1 MGSEVETPKKQ
12 MCRKRPGAALARED
26 PLEEDPDCY
35 ESVYERIETVV
46 VQGEDEGDIIIET
59 EQYEKSENIFE
70 VQVEEGGVIIQE
82 MPIIPEMTD
91 TVVEEGIVE
100 EDGIK

>member
-1 MGSEVETPKKQ
+1 
-12 MCRKRPGAALARED
+12 MCRRRPGTLQEAV
-26 PLEEDPDCY
+26 EDPDCY

-91 TVVEEGIVE
+91 TVVEEGIAE
-100 EDGIK
+100 EDGIKYETPIVFI